1 VAVVVGT
8 HPTPERLELVL
19 KPIHDPDAPGDRALP
34 SPYVSLS
41 RAQWAE
47 RREGTPLT
55 LTERDLERIRGINSE
70 ISMREVV
77 EVYLPLSRLLN
88 MYVSSTQALSETTS
102 RFLGNP
108 ADRVPYVIGIAGSV
122 AAGKSTCSRL
132 LQALLS
138 RWPNSPNVALVTTD
152 GFLYP
157 NAELERRG
165 LMRRKGFPESYDV
178 KRLLEFVAS
187 LKAGER
193 QVRCPVYSHITYD
206 IVADQLELIEDPDIV
221 LIEGLNVLQSER
233 APTTRRVF
241 VSDFFDLSIYVDAPR
256 ENLRS
261 WYIHR
266 FLKLRDTAFQ
276 RPDSY
281 FHRYASMSDE
291 EATAFAES
299 IWEEINLPNL
309 LENILPTRERADL
322 ILHKGVDHSI
332 DAIELRKI

>member
-1 VAVVVGT
+1 M
-8 HPTPERLELVL
+8 L
-19 KPIHDPDAPGDRALP
+19 KPPHDQPAQGDPTFP
-34 SPYVSLS
+34 SPYISLS
-41 RAQWAE
+41 REEWAE
-47 RREGTPLT
+47 RRKGTPLT
-55 LTERDLERIRGINSE
+55 LTERDLERVRGINSD
-70 ISMREVV
+70 ISMQEVV

-88 MYVSSTQALSETTS
+88 MYVSSTQSLFETTS

-108 ADRVPYVIGIAGSV
+108 AERVPYVIGIAGSV

-138 RWPNSPNVALVTTD
+138 RWPNSPNVSLVTTD

-178 KRLLEFVAS
+178 RGLLDFVAR

-206 IVADQLELIEDPDIV
+206 IVEGELELIQEPDIV

-233 APTTRRVF
+233 APDARRMF
-241 VSDFFDLSIYVDAPR
+241 VSDFFDFSIYVDADPT
-256 ENLRS
+256 NLRA
-261 WYIHR
+261 WYITR

-281 FHRYASMSDE
+281 FNRYAGMSDD
-291 EATAFAES
+291 EATAFATT

-309 LENILPTRERADL
+309 TANILPTRARADL
-322 ILHKGVDHSI
+322 ILHKGAAHDI